1 MNEKLLIPLIVIL
14 TLCLIT
20 VPAAGIEITT
30 PQGFADALN
39 ESTPGAAYVRS
50 GNEVVLIK
58 DVTLSKTLDVNHSN
72 SIILTTIEGSIC
84 KIRRDVEFTEVM
96 FSIKN
101 SEEFMLTSSLGGS
114 LVLDG
119 MRVLAS
125 NSTILVENGSLRMRE
140 NVALINNTVSGSGGA
155 ISLLRGTLTMEGGN
169 ISRNTAAVNGGGI
182 LIQNGVLEISG
193 GRIENNTAVSGG
205 GILADDSQ
213 IIMSDGVIDS
223 NLAYNGYG
231 GGIYTRFDEFIM
243 SGGSITRNSAYQGG
257 GVFIHE
263 GFDGKTAWFNMSGG
277 TIMQNSATNYGGVA
291 LSTYAK
297 MNLSGG
303 NISYN
308 IATNSGGGAGAGTHA
323 LIYISNGEISH
334 NTAMNGGGISIDN
347 ARAVVITGGNI
358 TYNTASYDGGGVCG
372 NVNMSGGLISFNT
385 AKRGGGIY
393 MNLGDPT
400 TLTGGLI
407 SENTASENGNGI
419 FHANYYAQDTAPI
432 YFNPGGAIQVP
443 DETYLELG
451 RFITISSA
459 TAEFD
464 QGGLWNITPANQ
476 TDGVIIARA
485 DTASHAYSALPHL
498 RLTEGLGKNL
508 TVSGTNIV
516 IGEPP
521 VVHTFT
527 IETLSP
533 HDIAKGDN
541 ITIFGIAEGTD
552 TLRYYVLAPYYS
564 RTGNILVSPDGSYA
578 ANFSTSLLLADR
590 PCFVVIQHPM
600 YDEIFNVAPIQNEL
614 TGSNIF
620 VYQNNTSAPTG
631 GPGDTFLFN
640 MTNTTGIFAFE
651 KICQGIDNPANDDK
665 ELNLT
670 FTIIDPRHDT
680 QIALIPG
687 WNYISVPKILNAT
700 ESTAGKLFAN
710 VTSAVSP
717 IRYDSDSKTWVSVG
731 EGEVILPLNAYWINA
746 EDAVLIQ
753 PAYNLVQTP
762 APVKTVYQ
770 GWNAIGLFADANT
783 TANNALDCL
792 NSTWKTL
799 IPWNL
804 ADGNYDSVIING
816 GSGPNSADRFMT
828 LGNGYWL
835 YVDSGGNLTGQSI

>member
-1 MNEKLLIPLIVIL
+1 
-14 TLCLIT
+14 
-20 VPAAGIEITT
+20 
-30 PQGFADALN
+30 
-39 ESTPGAAYVRS
+39 PGAAYVRS

-58 DVTLSKTLDVNHSN
+58 DVTLNKTLELNN
-72 SIILTTIEGSIC
+72 SAPITLTSEEGGVYT
-84 KIRRDVEFTEVM
+84 IRRAADFTNWMVL
-96 FSIKN
+96 IQK
-101 SEEFMLTSSLGGS
+101 SEEFVLTSGTEGG

-119 MRVLAS
+119 MQVADS
-125 NSTILVENGSLRMRE
+125 DSIILLHNASLRMRE
-140 NVALINNTVSGSGGA
+140 NVTITNNTVKGYGAGVVHVNSNFTMENGRISENSASDYGGAVRGIYSVFTMTGGSIDNNTAVRGAGVEVSGDNSRFIMTGGEITNNTAFSSSSATFGGGVYVWAGHNEVIMSGGK
-155 ISLLRGTLTMEGGN
+155 ISYNSAGTTGGGVFVWGVGSKFTLIEGEITNNSATYGGGVGMDNVPPMIILGGN
-169 ISRNTAAVNGGGI
+169 IS
-182 LIQNGVLEISG
+182 
-193 GRIENNTAVSGG
+193 NNRASESGG
-205 GILADDSQ
+205 GVL
-213 IIMSDGVIDS
+213 
-223 NLAYNGYG
+223 
-231 GGIYTRFDEFIM
+231 GI
-243 SGGSITRNSAYQGG
+243 
-257 GVFIHE
+257 
-263 GFDGKTAWFNMSGG
+263 
-277 TIMQNSATNYGGVA
+277 
-291 LSTYAK
+291 
-297 MNLSGG
+297 
-303 NISYN
+303 
-308 IATNSGGGAGAGTHA
+308 
-323 LIYISNGEISH
+323 
-334 NTAMNGGGISIDN
+334 
-347 ARAVVITGGNI
+347 
-358 TYNTASYDGGGVCG
+358 
-372 NVNMSGGLISFNT
+372 VNMSGGHITNNS
-385 AKRGGGIY
+385 AKIGGGVY
-393 MNLGDPT
+393 MNTIGVSIIS
-400 TLTGGLI
+400 GGLI
-407 SENTASENGNGI
+407 SGNLASDRGNG
-419 FHANYYAQDTAPI
+419 FAHYGYPGSNYFKVEKDAQILDD
-432 YFNPGGAIQVP
+432 V
-443 DETYLELG
+443 YLATG
-451 RFITISSA
+451 KIMTISNSFS
-459 TAEFD
+459 EEC
-464 QGGLWNITPANQ
+464 GVWSITPE
-476 TDGVIIARA
+476 TKTLGTIIAGA
-485 DTASHAYSALPHL
+485 ATSELAQAAVSHL
-498 RLTEGLGKNL
+498 RLNPALELNL

-651 KICQGIDNPANDDK
+651 KICQGIDDPANDDK

-770 GWNAIGLFADANT
+770 GWNAIGLFANANT